1 MVHRVKKEHEDIAWS
16 PASTIRYWN
25 YLWYWNY
32 QVFIFKISRRLC
44 HYFDCNCC
52 SATSHRPSRR
62 VNRTKNPTK
71 SRWGQLF
78 LFSTSDEIFYWLLI
92 VKSFSI
98 LWKFVS
104 SDLINTALSYSEWI
118 NERGNERYWYPD
130 ILIKDTFAAIL
141 ISWYWYWYWH
151 PDVSLQSGALNC
163 CFTF

>member
-1 MVHRVKKEHEDIAWS
+1 MIKDH
-16 PASTIRYWN
+16 
-25 YLWYWNY
+25 
-32 QVFIFKISRRLC
+32 
-44 HYFDCNCC
+44 NCC

-141 ISWYWYWYWH
+141 ISWY
-151 PDVSLQSGALNC
+151 PDILILILILTSWCIFAVRGSKLLFHFLKSPPSKIILL
-163 CFTF
+163 FDVVD